1 MVLSILASLIAVPLA
16 LFLWG
21 AFYYWTPSC
30 SSSLHSGLLGAAL
43 GVAVTGVLA
52 FIAYYQFSD
61 IAKTNTTDF
70 IHRLK
75 NDDPD
80 GFVDQEKLDENIR
93 LILNIR
99 GGAGVKREGPVL
111 NINHRRYERRF
122 KAEYRWMPT
131 GEEWRGLEIRINS
144 LISPE

>member
-1 MVLSILASLIAVPLA
+1 MGIGVKHFIFEETGEIVAIAEARIKRLRESGEGIPKYAGKRVKMASVMFETRDRRRVSVIKYDFWVLH
-16 LFLWG
+16 F
-21 AFYYWTPSC
+21 
-30 SSSLHSGLLGAAL
+30 
-43 GVAVTGVLA
+43 
-52 FIAYYQFSD
+52 
-61 IAKTNTTDF
+61 
-70 IHRLK
+70 
-75 NDDPD
+75 DPD

-99 GGAGVKREGPVL
+99 DGAGVKREGPVL
-111 NINHRRYERRF
+111 NINHRLYERRF